1 MYWESKIP
9 KSQLCSSSFS
19 QLFTVKHY
27 ISLCI
32 TFHAQTLHL
41 HNIRFRDK
49 MSIAKIAMSQICSS
63 AISHLAADNDFAHHF
78 YAQTTSISNACWK
91 SSCINARFRFSFF
104 AQQVLLLSQKS
115 QTRHNPLT
123 LNTNIK
129 QLCAYTIYQPCKNP
143 F

>member
-63 AISHLAADNDFAHHF
+63 AISHLAADNDFAQFKYHL

-91 SSCINARFRFSFF
+91 SSCINARFRFHFLHRRYF
-104 AQQVLLLSQKS
+104 KYLLEHQYKAVLWLHNLS
-115 QTRHNPLT
+115 
-123 LNTNIK
+123 
-129 QLCAYTIYQPCKNP
+129 TI
-143 F
+143 